1 VLRDEGVQ
9 HLSDPIKRENK
20 PTHSVTARATR
31 EFEPRS
37 SVTEFT
43 PITVHNI
50 DTIIF
55 ISV

>member
-1 VLRDEGVQ
+1 MLRDEGVQ